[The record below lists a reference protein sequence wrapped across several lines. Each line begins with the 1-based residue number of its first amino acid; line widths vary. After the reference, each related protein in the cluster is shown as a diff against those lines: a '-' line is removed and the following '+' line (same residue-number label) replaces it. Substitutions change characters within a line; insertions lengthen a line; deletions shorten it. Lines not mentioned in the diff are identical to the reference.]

1 MSVIAVPWVDLITT
15 PSRLP
20 DPALYGLITGPFTLA
35 LHLQGTELFMKMFDD
50 EDYLKHLMTF
60 CKDVSKKMADY
71 YIESGCDVIA
81 LVDPT
86 TSQIGPEQFRQYAEE
101 LLTIFP
107 DIHFT
112 IEDLIAERD
121 RVVSHWTA
129 TGTQKGEFIEIPAT
143 NKNIK
148 FQGAT
153 FLHIAG
159 GKVISRVF
167 VKPILVTE

>member
-1 MSVIAVPWVDLITT
+1 VSAEDNKTLYRRIVEEVWNSGNLAVVDEFIDTNCIFH
-15 PSRLP
+15 
-20 DPALYGLITGPFTLA
+20 A
-35 LHLQGTELFMKMFDD
+35 FDKD
-50 EDYLKHLMTF
+50 LK
-60 CKDVSKKMADY
+60 
-71 YIESGCDVIA
+71 
-81 LVDPT
+81 
-86 TSQIGPEQFRQYAEE
+86 GPEQFRQYAEE

-159 GKVISRVF
+159 GKVIELWAYWDRLSVMKQLGVAPQPVR
-167 VKPILVTE
+167 ER

>member
-1 MSVIAVPWVDLITT
+1 MSAEDNKTLYRRIVEEVWNSCNLAVVDEFIDTNCIFHAFEK
-15 PSRLP
+15 
-20 DPALYGLITGPFTLA
+20 D
-35 LHLQGTELFMKMFDD
+35 
-50 EDYLKHLMTF
+50 LK
-60 CKDVSKKMADY
+60 
-71 YIESGCDVIA
+71 
-81 LVDPT
+81 
-86 TSQIGPEQFRQYAEE
+86 GPEQFRQYAEE
-101 LLTIFP
+101 LLTVFP

-153 FLHIAG
+153 ILRIAG
-159 GKVISRVF
+159 GKVVELWAYWDRLSVMKQLG
-167 VKPILVTE
+167 VAPQPGK